1 MGFDN
6 RNEME
11 RQFVGNWGDM
21 VTDYNTRF
29 GSLAMGLQ
37 AESPFPERDGEP
49 VSAISSLNQRL
60 GTIARDDARA
70 GVHSSTLGHIFGE
83 PHRAHAWSE
92 LVRENHLRHF
102 KGAKDIKSIE
112 KRGDNKLAYTVE
124 DFTAGTGFRTYEFTN
139 VRDSDMF
146 RGWPLL
152 ERQSGN
158 DINTLEY
165 TTDSTV
171 EGSVEWDG
179 VSDIKTDVLQETQ
192 TSQNAKWIAGG
203 IKMSQELRRSNTTSE
218 RIMYFVDKKAIRARQ
233 KITDEVLALQS
244 TGVTQNK
251 DVGVAGSMG
260 VDTIVG
266 IATAFPTKE
275 YKIRTLFG
283 RTAKVD
289 DYLAIDRSG
298 LAMNAGG
305 MTTAGSVVG
314 GDMYGD
320 SGVMRMVYDIS
331 TSQIA
336 NRGGSGNN
344 GIDADEFLG
353 IDTMET
359 SEVYIV
365 AGTDSVMEEDI
376 ISSRAFELTWTMKYL
391 AQNMVEVPLGRMRLE

>member
-11 RQFVGNWGDM
+11 RQFVSNWGDM

-60 GTIARDDARA
+60 GVIARDEPGA
-70 GVHSSTLGHIFGE
+70 GVHSSTMGYIFGE

-152 ERQSGN
+152 ESVVARVERQSGN

-165 TTDSTV
+165 TTDPQV

-179 VSDIKTDVLQETQ
+179 VSDI
-192 TSQNAKWIAGG
+192 
-203 IKMSQELRRSNTTSE
+203 
-218 RIMYFVDKKAIRARQ
+218 
-233 KITDEVLALQS
+233 
-244 TGVTQNK
+244 
-251 DVGVAGSMG
+251 
-260 VDTIVG
+260 
-266 IATAFPTKE
+266 
-275 YKIRTLFG
+275 
-283 RTAKVD
+283 
-289 DYLAIDRSG
+289 
-298 LAMNAGG
+298 
-305 MTTAGSVVG
+305 
-314 GDMYGD
+314 
-320 SGVMRMVYDIS
+320 
-331 TSQIA
+331 
-336 NRGGSGNN
+336 
-344 GIDADEFLG
+344 
-353 IDTMET
+353 
-359 SEVYIV
+359 
-365 AGTDSVMEEDI
+365 
-376 ISSRAFELTWTMKYL
+376 
-391 AQNMVEVPLGRMRLE
+391 